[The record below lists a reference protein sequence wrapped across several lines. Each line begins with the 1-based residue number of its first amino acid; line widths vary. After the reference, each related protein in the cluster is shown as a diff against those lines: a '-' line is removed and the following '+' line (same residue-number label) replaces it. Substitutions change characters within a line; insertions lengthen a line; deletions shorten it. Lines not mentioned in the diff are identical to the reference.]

1 MPDFESWSPTA
12 ASNTSVD
19 GVSIAEGMD
28 AADVNNAIREVME
41 NLALYRDLL
50 GGAKVTGG
58 SSNAYT
64 LTSGLTITSYAQGLL
79 FGFEA
84 NHTNT
89 GAATLTIDGIGG
101 GAKTFKRLD
110 GNDLAAGDI
119 VSGSIYLAAYE
130 ASAGVI
136 FLQHAPLVN
145 GKHTIWIPALAMIQA
160 TTNGPAAAFLEAATN
175 KENYKVLDFDATTD
189 EYAHFQIAM
198 PKSWN
203 EGTVTY
209 QVWWTS
215 TATDTDG
222 VAWAL
227 EGVAFGDGDPIDTA
241 WGTAVEIV
249 DNAQSTA
256 GDVYVSSESAAVTI
270 AGTPAAGDVCFFRFS
285 RNPDNASDGHAE
297 DARLI
302 GIKLFV
308 TLDAPNDV

>member
-1 MPDFESWSPTA
+1 MPDFESWSTTA

-28 AADVNNAIREVME
+28 AADVNNAMREIME
-41 NLALYRDLL
+41 NLAAYRDLL

-64 LTSGLTITSYAQGLL
+64 LTSGLTITSYQQGLL

-89 GAATLTIDGIGG
+89 GAATLTLDGIGG

-110 GNDLAAGDI
+110 GSDVAAGDL
-119 VSGSIYLAAYE
+119 VSGSLYLAAYE
-130 ASAGVI
+130 SSAGVVFI
-136 FLQHAPLVN
+136 HLASSVT
-145 GKHTIWIPALAMIQA
+145 GKHTIWVPASAMLRA
-160 TTNGPAAAFLEAATN
+160 VTNGASVASIEAATN
-175 KENYKVLDFDATTD
+175 DQNYSVLDFDATTD
-189 EYAHFQIAM
+189 EFAHFQIAM

-203 EGTVTY
+203 EGTVTF
-209 QVWWTS
+209 QAWWTS

-227 EGVAFGDGDPIDTA
+227 QGVAFGDGDPIDTA
-241 WGTAVEIV
+241 WGSAVEVV

-256 GDVYVSSESAAVTI
+256 GDVYVSAESAAVTI
-270 AGTPAAGDVCFFRFS
+270 AGTPAAGDICFFRVS
-285 RNPDNASDGHAE
+285 RNPDNASDNHAE

-302 GIKLFV
+302 GIKILF
-308 TLDAPNDV
+308 TIDAANDA